1 MNGPAW
7 LCAQYGHQWEDA
19 DVRIALAGVRL
30 LFMYCT
36 RCRVLGLPEA
46 APREAGHER

>member
-1 MNGPAW
+1 MDGPQAPIGDEGW
-7 LCAQYGHQWEDA
+7 QT
-19 DVRIALAGVRL
+19 

-46 APREAGHER
+46 EPREAGHE